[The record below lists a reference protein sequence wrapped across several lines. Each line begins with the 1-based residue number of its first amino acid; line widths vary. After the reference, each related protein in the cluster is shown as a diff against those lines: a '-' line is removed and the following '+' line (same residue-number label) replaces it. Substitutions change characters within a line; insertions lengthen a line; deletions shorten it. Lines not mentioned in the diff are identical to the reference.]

1 MERGFY
7 MDIVVNSSDAKY
19 KSTEALEILKD
30 RINFVIELT
39 PNMPKENIKL
49 VFTDCFT
56 EDVEA
61 FQRENNISKVGH
73 SDGAVA
79 KVCEFENSKGK
90 LEITAFFDLS
100 KFSSLLENE
109 ISECIFE
116 MHIIQHELG
125 HICDDYLMKDIL
137 PNDFLELNFLT
148 RKEKILYTLSQIA
161 WSEFQANNI
170 GMGII
175 DRDMSKT
182 NSYENLAKVFDV
194 YGNQS
199 LNYLTMLPKQITM
212 IKEEI
217 RNTQGSSIDIQT
229 YTKDIIYHTSLFIAV
244 ISAFRID
251 EKDNSLYPVYKE
263 VLKKYKEFNFQKEF
277 EDLLFILKNLQQS
290 YPNWDDFYV
299 LEPVTKWVEEFWR
312 TIGFEAKENMLF
324 RIIDEQSEF

>member
-56 EDVEA
+56 EDVET
-61 FQRENNISKVGH
+61 FQSENNISEVGH

-79 KVCEFENSKGK
+79 KVCEFENSKGD
-90 LEITAFFDLS
+90 LETTVFFDLS
-100 KFSSLLENE
+100 RLPSLLKNE

-116 MHIIQHELG
+116 LHIIQHEFG
-125 HICDDYLMKDIL
+125 HICDDYLMKNIL
-137 PNDFLELNFLT
+137 PKDFHELNFLT
-148 RKEKILYTLSQIA
+148 KKEKVLYILSQIA
-161 WSEFQANNI
+161 WTEFQANNI

-175 DRDMSKT
+175 ELDMSKT
-182 NSYENLAKVFDV
+182 NSNEQLIKVFDV

-199 LNYLTMLPKQITM
+199 LSYLSMLPQQINE

-217 RNTQGSSIDIQT
+217 RNTEGNSIQIQT
-229 YTKDIIYHTSLFIAV
+229 YTKNIIYHTSLFISV

-251 EKDNSLYPVYKE
+251 EKDNSWYPVYRE
-263 VLKKYKEFNFQKEF
+263 VLKTYKEFYFQKEF
-277 EDLLFILKNLQQS
+277 EELLYKLKNLQQS
-290 YPNWDDFYV
+290 YPNWEDFYT
-299 LEPVTKWVEEFWR
+299 LEPITIWVEKFWR
-312 TIGFEAKENMLF
+312 TIGIEAEDNMLF
-324 RIIDEQSEF
+324 RVIDEQSEF